1 MKKGLLIGGLIIAG
15 AGIGALAHKVISK
28 PKEEK
33 VEVIKEKKVNND
45 DWFIKTFGMLMGT
58 VVITTLIECASA
70 YLLFKTQQDADVW
83 EAIQNNRNFNE
94 MNFVMTVCHM
104 CDTDTTTSVAD
115 KIKEL
120 KRLIDS
126 GKFGET
132 AVGLLKEQINELA
145 EVK

>member
-45 DWFIKTFGMLMGT
+45 DWFVKTFGMLMGM
-58 VVITTLIECASA
+58 VVITTLIEYVSA

-104 CDTDTTTSVAD
+104 CDTDTTTSVTD

-126 GKFGET
+126 GKLGET

>member
-45 DWFIKTFGMLMGT
+45 DWFVKTFGMLMGM

-70 YLLFKTQQDADVW
+70 YLVFKTQQDADVW

-94 MNFVMTVCHM
+94 MNFIMTVCHM

>member
-45 DWFIKTFGMLMGT
+45 DWFVKTFGMLMGT
-58 VVITTLIECASA
+58 VVITTLIECVSA

-126 GKFGET
+126 GKLGET